1 MITGITKRIESVI
14 DEGMNTVCF
23 LDMDTDKIATYT
35 KHLARIPARD
45 RQSIAAKLGTLAMLC
60 DCEEIACH
68 RCLDAWKN
76 GDQSVMLVD
85 TPQMMIEIRQA
96 ADEAIVDP
104 EWFEL
109 FESVVMDLNRYALVT
124 YPQARG

>member
-45 RQSIAAKLGTLAMLC
+45 RQSIAAKLGTLAVLC
-60 DCEEIACH
+60 DCEGIACH
-68 RCLDAWKN
+68 RCLEAWKN

>member
-1 MITGITKRIESVI
+1 
-14 DEGMNTVCF
+14 
-23 LDMDTDKIATYT
+23 
-35 KHLARIPARD
+35 
-45 RQSIAAKLGTLAMLC
+45 MLC

>member
-1 MITGITKRIESVI
+1 MIAGIAKRIESVI
-14 DEGMNTVCF
+14 DDNTVCF
-23 LDMDTDKIATYT
+23 LDIDTDKIAAYT
-35 KHLARIPARD
+35 RHLARIPARD
-45 RQSIAAKLGTLAMLC
+45 TQSIAAKLGTLAMLC

-68 RCLDAWKN
+68 RCLEAWKN
-76 GDQSVMLVD
+76 GDQSVMLAN
-85 TPQMMIEIRQA
+85 TIQMMIEIRQA

-104 EWFEL
+104 AWFEL

>member
-1 MITGITKRIESVI
+1 MIAGIAKRIESVI
-14 DEGMNTVCF
+14 DEGMNTFCF
-23 LDMDTDKIATYT
+23 LGMDTDKIAAYT
-35 KHLARIPARD
+35 RRIARIPAND
-45 RQSIAAKLGTLAMLC
+45 TQNIAVKLGTLAMLC